1 MHCTKRRSA
10 KATCCALRSVVEFLQ
25 GMIGQPT
32 GGFPEPL
39 RSRVIKDLPRI
50 EGRPG
55 ANMVPL
61 NLVALEGDLK
71 EKHDQYS
78 ISPRDVLSAALYPKV
93 FDEFKCAASPA
104 DPPRCTMSQA
114 VLLK

>member
-1 MHCTKRRSA
+1 MLHVTRTMCL
-10 KATCCALRSVVEFLQ
+10 CSVVEFLQ

-55 ANMVPL
+55 ATMPAL
-61 NLVALEGDLK
+61 NLVTLEGDLK

-78 ISPRDVLSAALYPKV
+78 ITPRDVLSAALYPKV
-93 FDEFKCAASPA
+93 FDEFK
-104 DPPRCTMSQA
+104 
-114 VLLK
+114 

>member
-1 MHCTKRRSA
+1 MSTLHAFCLEDNCTEVGMMQS
-10 KATCCALRSVVEFLQ
+10 RSVVEFLQ

-55 ANMVPL
+55 ATMPPL
-61 NLVALEGDLK
+61 NLVTLEGDLK

-78 ISPRDVLSAALYPKV
+78 ITYRDVLSAALYPKV
-93 FDEFKCAASPA
+93 FDEFK
-104 DPPRCTMSQA
+104 
-114 VLLK
+114 